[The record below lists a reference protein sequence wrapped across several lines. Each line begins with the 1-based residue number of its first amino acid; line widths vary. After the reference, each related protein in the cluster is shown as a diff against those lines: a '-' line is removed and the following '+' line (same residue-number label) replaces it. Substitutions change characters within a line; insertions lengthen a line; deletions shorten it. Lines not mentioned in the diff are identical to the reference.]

1 MAAAHD
7 LSLSD
12 LSLDELIGRFSPG
25 DPAFTQWPYPVLDAL
40 REATPVFRWE
50 PGGVWMVTRFDLVHE
65 LLRDRRLGRQY
76 THRYSHEAFGRPEP
90 DPRWQPFR
98 DHDRWSL
105 LELEPPDHTR
115 IRRLITKVFTPR
127 AVEALRPD
135 IEARAAATLA
145 PLVERGSFDLVTDY
159 AQPFSIGVIC
169 SMLGVPED
177 DAQQLLDWSHSIVKM
192 YEPAGTDAMRQEATD
207 AAAGFT
213 AYAYDLI
220 ARKRSAPDGKLVSD
234 LAGVEDE
241 GERLTDA
248 EIMSTTI
255 VLLNAG
261 HEATVNGLCNGMRA
275 LMLHRDEWRRLTS
288 GEVTPRTGVEELL
301 RWDPP
306 LQIFERYVLDEGVEI
321 PGHRLAVGE
330 QVGLLF
336 GAANRDP
343 RKFADAGRFDIGRGD
358 TTHVEFGGGIHFCI
372 GAPLARL
379 ELEVSLAELVR
390 RCPDV
395 AMTATPAYTG
405 AFAIR
410 GLTGLPLAS
419 TG

>member
-1 MAAAHD
+1 MAD
-7 LSLSD
+7 PTLT
-12 LSLDELIGRFSPG
+12 ELVERFAPA
-25 DPAFTQWPYPVLDAL
+25 DPSFTQWPYPVLDAL
-40 REATPVFRWE
+40 REATPAFYWE

-76 THRYSHEAFGRPEP
+76 THRYGHREFGRPEP
-90 DPRWQPFR
+90 DPRWQAFR

-135 IEARAAATLA
+135 VEARAAATLA
-145 PLVERGSFDLVTDY
+145 PLVERGRFDLVTEY
-159 AQPFSIGVIC
+159 AQRFSIGVIC
-169 SMLGVPED
+169 SMLGVPEA
-177 DAQQLLDWSHSIVKM
+177 DAAQLLAWSHSIVKM
-192 YEPAGTDAMRQEATD
+192 YEPAATDAMRQEATD
-207 AAAGFT
+207 AARDFT

-220 ARKRSAPDGKLVSD
+220 ETKRREPDGKLVSD
-234 LAGVEDE
+234 LVGVEDD

-248 EIMSTTI
+248 EIMSTAI

-275 LMLHRDEWRRLTS
+275 LLLHPDEWRRLTA
-288 GEVTPRTGVEELL
+288 GEVTPRTAVEELL

-306 LQIFERYVLDEGVEI
+306 LQIFERYVLDQGVEL

-330 QVGLLF
+330 EVGMLF

-343 RKFADAGRFDIGRGD
+343 RKWPDAHRFDVGRGD

-390 RCPDV
+390 RCPEPEL
-395 AMTATPAYTG
+395 AAPPTYTG

-410 GLTGLPLAS
+410 GLTALHLAV
-419 TG
+419 G